1 MTSASMP
8 SWAGEHADDE
18 IVPRDIR
25 FDISGNAERHWFG
38 GDPLRTAMVD
48 GFSIFLPEGERF
60 FIRSLKHYASKLGD
74 PELIKEINGYA
85 VQEAFHT
92 REHEDYNRTMA
103 RLGYDVEEMER
114 PIKYVLG
121 NVSVPLIRLAVTCAI
136 EHLTA
141 NFSTMTL
148 RHQDIFADANPAYR
162 RLWMWHALEELEH
175 KAVALDVYKR
185 AAAGMP
191 AWKRYGLRVS
201 AMNGTAFHFSR
212 IFVRNARLH
221 AQADGIKTGFRFW
234 SRFAWLLLVWPGYT
248 RLSLL
253 AFLRYYKP
261 GYDPRKVDDSDL
273 IRKGRAW
280 LANEYAAGDPAKE
293 TPAR

>member
-1 MTSASMP
+1 MTISTTP
-8 SWAGEHADDE
+8 GWAGHHDDDE

-25 FDISGNAERHWFG
+25 FNISGNAERHWFG
-38 GDPLRTAMVD
+38 GDPMRTAIFD
-48 GFSIFLPEGERF
+48 AFSIFLPEGERF
-60 FIRSLKHYASKLGD
+60 FIRSLKHYASKFGD
-74 PELIKEINGYA
+74 QDLIDEIKGYA

-92 REHEDYNRTMA
+92 REHEDYNRTLA
-103 RLGYDVEEMER
+103 TLGYDVEEMER
-114 PIKYVLG
+114 PVKSVLDS
-121 NVSVPLIRLAVTCAI
+121 VSAPLLRLAVTCAV

-148 RHQDIFADANPAYR
+148 RHQEVLDSAHPAYR

-201 AMNGTAFHFSR
+201 AMNLTVVHFMR
-212 IFVRNARLH
+212 IFLRNVRLH
-221 AQADGIKTGFRFW
+221 VEADGIRTGFRFW
-234 SRFAWLLLVWPGYT
+234 SRFAWLQIVSPGYT
-248 RLSLL
+248 RVSLWS
-253 AFLRYYKP
+253 FLCYYMP

-280 LANEYAAGDPAKE
+280 LANEYAAGSTARE

>member
-1 MTSASMP
+1 MTSATMP
-8 SWAGEHADDE
+8 GWAGEHDDDE

-25 FDISGNAERHWFG
+25 FNISGNPERHWFD
-38 GDPLRTAMVD
+38 GDPMRTAMFD
-48 GFSIFLPEGERF
+48 AFSIFLPEGERF
-60 FIRSLKHYASKLGD
+60 FIRSLKHYASTLGD

-92 REHEDYNRTMA
+92 REHEDYNRTLA
-103 RLGYDVEEMER
+103 GLGYDVEAMEQ
-114 PIKYVLG
+114 PVKSVLG
-121 NVSVPLIRLAVTCAI
+121 SVKVPLLRLAVTCAV

-148 RHQDIFADANPAYR
+148 RHQKILSNAHPAYR

-201 AMNGTAFHFSR
+201 AMNLTAVHFVR
-212 IFVRNARLH
+212 IFLRNVRLH
-221 AQADGIKTGFRFW
+221 AQADGIRTGFRFW
-234 SRFAWLLLVWPGYT
+234 SRFAWLQMVSPGYI
-248 RLSLL
+248 RVSLWS
-253 AFLRYYKP
+253 FLCYYLP

-280 LANEYAAGDPAKE
+280 LANEYAADGAAQE